1 MQKWEDTYRVHYK
14 KRVLKEAADRFREEK
29 VKRLFLSQWAEQYDK
44 SRELANQEQVFT
56 QIKENSLLQTAFEGM
71 VKYTKDQIW
80 KKSAIIAAN

>member
-44 SRELANQEQVFT
+44 SRELANQE
-56 QIKENSLLQTAFEGM
+56 
-71 VKYTKDQIW
+71 
-80 KKSAIIAAN
+80 